1 MTHPHERALEAA
13 ARAARLAALEEA
25 AVIAE
30 TWFDHHRPQQPK
42 KSRFNIY
49 DIEHWAK
56 SATRLV
62 AEDIRARAAVTAYI
76 AAMPPPVSPELID
89 RLNKL
94 ASYLTEQG
102 EYEAVDLIDTVVA
115 RVSAMPG
122 RELLAEALEALTEI
136 ARDDI
141 GGLQAIY
148 EAHKFDPGDYD
159 KDTCV
164 ARLRSWMEDEATY
177 LMGRIS
183 YHRTRARTAAN
194 KIRDDLKG
202 EA

>member
-1 MTHPHERALEAA
+1 MTDLDPRALEAA

-115 RVSAMPG
+115 RVSDAAPPYSPSASGASLPTNDACALPG
-122 RELLAEALEALTEI
+122 GVEES
-136 ARDDI
+136 RD
-141 GGLQAIY
+141 QYA
-148 EAHKFDPGDYD
+148 APPAAQDP
-159 KDTCV
+159 
-164 ARLRSWMEDEATY
+164 RP
-177 LMGRIS
+177 
-183 YHRTRARTAAN
+183 
-194 KIRDDLKG
+194 
-202 EA
+202 